1 MTVRTLVRAD
11 STPLTRPYIRN
22 LVDIEL
28 STLSTRGCGQG
39 VFLGVVTTASPS
51 VHQSVPRSSPCNS
64 VAVHRND
71 NSGIQMRPG
80 PTPVVHSVHST
91 YYYY

>member
-28 STLSTRGCGQG
+28 STLSTGGCGQG
-39 VFLGVVTTASPS
+39 VVLGAVTVGSPG

-80 PTPVVHSVHST
+80 TTPVVHRVHST
-91 YYYY
+91 YYCY